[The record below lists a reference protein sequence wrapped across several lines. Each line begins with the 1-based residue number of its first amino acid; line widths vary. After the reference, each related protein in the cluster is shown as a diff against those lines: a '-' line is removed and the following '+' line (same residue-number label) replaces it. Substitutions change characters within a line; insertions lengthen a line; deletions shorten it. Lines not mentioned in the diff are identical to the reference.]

1 MIKVPRAR
9 RLGAL
14 ALAILAASCGGLT
27 APFEGVPSLEPP
39 PGISADSQR
48 VAVCYNKRFTTPEQV
63 RAVAVEACGP
73 DSDPQLIGQ
82 DVKLDCPVMTPVRAQ
97 FLCTPE

>member
-1 MIKVPRAR
+1 VKLWPIAFV
-9 RLGAL
+9 
-14 ALAILAASCGGLT
+14 LAAAAAGCGSLT

-48 VAVCYNKRFTTPEQV
+48 VAICYNKLFTTPEQV
-63 RAVAVEACGP
+63 RAAAVEACGR

-82 DVKLDCPVMTPVRAQ
+82 DVKLDCPVLTPVRAQ
-97 FLCTPE
+97 YLCTPE